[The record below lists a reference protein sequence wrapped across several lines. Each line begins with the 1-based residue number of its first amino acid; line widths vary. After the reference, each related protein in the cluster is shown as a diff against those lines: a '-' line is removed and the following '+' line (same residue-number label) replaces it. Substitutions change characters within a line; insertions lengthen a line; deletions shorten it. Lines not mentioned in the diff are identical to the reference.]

1 MAKKSNHIMGN
12 GCQKK
17 TRAGGTNSS
26 IKMMIK
32 IKINKYAVMKKNT
45 YIFILLFMIMSCD
58 LKKDKGVPMNYRE
71 IPDSVLE
78 KLVIEKG
85 DTSAYYDLFVSY
97 LDYSPEKFL
106 PYALIMAN
114 KYNYPQAYYDVYD
127 RLWYLYENS
136 DSLDV
141 TTKKIALEYLEKA
154 AQKGHTQARQT
165 LEEYLEHESS
175 VATR

>member
-1 MAKKSNHIMGN
+1 MFSDMK
-12 GCQKK
+12 
-17 TRAGGTNSS
+17 
-26 IKMMIK
+26 
-32 IKINKYAVMKKNT
+32 NKYI
-45 YIFILLFMIMSCD
+45 YFFILLFGIMGCD

-127 RLWYLYENS
+127 RLWYLYGNP

-141 TTKKIALEYLEKA
+141 ATKKFALEYLEKA
-154 AQKGHTQARQT
+154 AQKGHAQARQT

>member
-1 MAKKSNHIMGN
+1 MFSDMK
-12 GCQKK
+12 
-17 TRAGGTNSS
+17 
-26 IKMMIK
+26 
-32 IKINKYAVMKKNT
+32 NKYI
-45 YIFILLFMIMSCD
+45 YFFILLSVIMSCD

-71 IPDSVLE
+71 TLVSELE

-85 DTSAYYDLFVSY
+85 DTSAYYDLFVAY
-97 LDYSPEKFL
+97 LEYSSEKFI

-127 RLWYLYENS
+127 RLWYLYENP

-141 TTKKIALEYLEKA
+141 TTKKFALEYLEKA

-175 VATR
+175 VATK

>member
-1 MAKKSNHIMGN
+1 MFSDMK
-12 GCQKK
+12 
-17 TRAGGTNSS
+17 
-26 IKMMIK
+26 
-32 IKINKYAVMKKNT
+32 NKYI
-45 YIFILLFMIMSCD
+45 YFFILLFGIMGCD
-58 LKKDKGVPMNYRE
+58 LKKDKGVPMSYRE
-71 IPDSVLE
+71 TPDSELE
-78 KLVIEKG
+78 KSVMEKG

-127 RLWYLYENS
+127 RLWYLYGNP
-136 DSLDV
+136 DLLDV
-141 TTKKIALEYLEKA
+141 ATKKFALEYLEKA
-154 AQKGHTQARQT
+154 AQKGHAQARQT